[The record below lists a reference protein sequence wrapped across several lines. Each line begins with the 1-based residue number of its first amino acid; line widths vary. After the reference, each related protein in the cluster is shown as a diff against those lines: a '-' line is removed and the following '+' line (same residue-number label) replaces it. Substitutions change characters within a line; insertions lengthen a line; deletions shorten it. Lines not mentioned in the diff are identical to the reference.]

1 MLVVSF
7 EFETTFLPGHTTYTE
22 WTINL
27 IIHQGLTQFGSQT
40 GTQYGT
46 QYFSAITFRFLN

>member
-7 EFETTFLPGHTTYTE
+7 EFETTFQPGHTTYTE